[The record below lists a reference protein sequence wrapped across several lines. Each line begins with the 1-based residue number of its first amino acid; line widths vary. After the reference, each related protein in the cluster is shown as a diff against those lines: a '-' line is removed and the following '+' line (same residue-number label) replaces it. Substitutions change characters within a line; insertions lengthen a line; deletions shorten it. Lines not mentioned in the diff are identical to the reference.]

1 MSFCSCSPK
10 NKKAFFIGGNKM
22 AQFTEDVVNSDGFKK
37 VLKREVDMANKRLK
51 RADPYIS
58 RIYKEKFGLEKISRK
73 GGFEEKMKALSMARQ
88 INDDNLM
95 TKKGFDQYVA
105 QQAKDLRLSKKE
117 VRYMISQIDA
127 DKLGFVSGSKLKYG
141 SNPQVDFLYDDFIA
155 TRENLE
161 NSLDA
166 MAQKAEQD
174 ISLANE
180 IDNEIDRTVTE
191 IEEMENNGDEQDNGD
206 SKRVKALESKAVGLM
221 VKFMQQTGLDL

>member
-1 MSFCSCSPK
+1 MT
-10 NKKAFFIGGNKM
+10 
-22 AQFTEDVVNSDGFKK
+22 QFTEDIVNSDGFKK
-37 VLKREVDMANKRLK
+37 QLKREVDMANKRLK

-73 GGFEEKMKALSMARQ
+73 GGFQDKMKALSMARQ

-95 TKKGFDQYVA
+95 PKRGFDQYVA

-117 VRYMISQIDA
+117 VRYMISQIDN

-161 NSLDA
+161 NSLDL

-174 ISLANE
+174 IALANE
-180 IDNEIDRTVTE
+180 IDNEIDRTVNE
-191 IEEMENNGDEQDNGD
+191 LEQVQNNEEEQNNGDNRT
-206 SKRVKALESKAVGLM
+206 RVLESKAVDLM
-221 VKFMQQTGLDL
+221 VKFMKQTGIDL

>member
-1 MSFCSCSPK
+1 MT
-10 NKKAFFIGGNKM
+10 
-22 AQFTEDVVNSDGFKK
+22 QFTEDIVNSDGFKK
-37 VLKREVDMANKRLK
+37 QLKREVDMANKRLK

-73 GGFEEKMKALSMARQ
+73 GGFQDKMKALSMARQ

-95 TKKGFDQYVA
+95 TKRGFDQYVA

-117 VRYMISQIDA
+117 VRYMISQIDN

-161 NSLDA
+161 NSLDL

-174 ISLANE
+174 IALANE
-180 IDNEIDRTVTE
+180 IDNEIDRTVNE
-191 IEEMENNGDEQDNGD
+191 LEQVQNNEEQNNGDNRT
-206 SKRVKALESKAVGLM
+206 RVLESKAVDLM
-221 VKFMQQTGLDL
+221 VKFMKQTGIDL

>member
-1 MSFCSCSPK
+1 MPFCSCSPK
-10 NKKAFFIGGNKM
+10 NKKVFFYGGNKM
-22 AQFTEDVVNSDGFKK
+22 TQFTEDIVNSDGFKK
-37 VLKREVDMANKRLK
+37 QLKREVDMANKRLK

-73 GGFEEKMKALSMARQ
+73 GGFQDKMKALSMARQ

-95 TKKGFDQYVA
+95 TKRGFDQYVA

-117 VRYMISQIDA
+117 VRYMISQIDN

-161 NSLDA
+161 NSLDL

-174 ISLANE
+174 IALANE

-191 IEEMENNGDEQDNGD
+191 LEQVQNNEEEQNKGDN
-206 SKRVKALESKAVGLM
+206 RTRALESKAVDLM

>member
-1 MSFCSCSPK
+1 
-10 NKKAFFIGGNKM
+10 M
-22 AQFTEDVVNSDGFKK
+22 AQFTEAVVNSDSFKK
-37 VLKREVDMANKRLK
+37 ELKREVDKANKRLK

-73 GGFEEKMKALSMARQ
+73 GGFQEKMKALSMARQ

-95 TKKGFDQYVA
+95 TIRGFDQYVA
-105 QQAKDLRLSKKE
+105 QQAKELRLSKKE
-117 VRYMISQIDA
+117 VRYMISQIDS
-127 DKLGFVSGSKLKYG
+127 DRLGFVSGSKLKYG

-161 NSLDA
+161 NSLDL

-180 IDNEIDRTVTE
+180 IDNEIDHALAE
-191 IEEMENNGDEQDNGD
+191 IEQAKNRESTQKGGI
-206 SKRVKALESKAVGLM
+206 SKDKKPQPATSNTQAVQSKAVDLM
-221 VKFMQQTGLDL
+221 TKFMQQTGLDL

>member
-1 MSFCSCSPK
+1 
-10 NKKAFFIGGNKM
+10 M
-22 AQFTEDVVNSDGFKK
+22 AQFTEDIVNSDGFKK
-37 VLKREVDMANKRLK
+37 QLKREVYMANKRLK

-73 GGFEEKMKALSMARQ
+73 GGFQDKMKALSMARQ

-95 TKKGFDQYVA
+95 TKRGFDQYVA

-117 VRYMISQIDA
+117 VRYMISQIDN

-191 IEEMENNGDEQDNGD
+191 ITQLENNEEEQDNGD
-206 SKRVKALESKAVGLM
+206 NKRARALESKAVGLM

>member
-1 MSFCSCSPK
+1 
-10 NKKAFFIGGNKM
+10 M
-22 AQFTEDVVNSDGFKK
+22 AQFTEDIVNSDGFKK
-37 VLKREVDMANKRLK
+37 QLKREVDMANKRLK

-73 GGFEEKMKALSMARQ
+73 GGFEDKMKALSMARQ

-117 VRYMISQIDA
+117 VRYMISQIDN

-161 NSLDA
+161 NSLDL

-180 IDNEIDRTVTE
+180 IDNEIDRALAE
-191 IEEMENNGDEQDNGD
+191 IEQ
-206 SKRVKALESKAVGLM
+206 SKNRESVQKGGISKDKKPQPATSNTQALQSKAVDLM

>member
-1 MSFCSCSPK
+1 
-10 NKKAFFIGGNKM
+10 M
-22 AQFTEDVVNSDGFKK
+22 AQFTEDIVKSDSFKK
-37 VLKREVDMANKRLK
+37 QLKREVDMANKRLK

-73 GGFEEKMKALSMARQ
+73 GGFDAKMKALSMARQ

-95 TKKGFDQYVA
+95 TKRGFNQYVA
-105 QQAKDLRLSKKE
+105 QQAKDLRLSEKE

-127 DKLGFVSGSKLKYG
+127 DKLGFISGSKLKYG

-161 NSLDA
+161 NSLDLI
-166 MAQKAEQD
+166 AQKAEQD

-191 IEEMENNGDEQDNGD
+191 ITQLENNEKEQNNRDN
-206 SKRVKALESKAVGLM
+206 RVKALESKAVDLM
-221 VKFMQQTGLDL
+221 VKFMKQTGIDL

>member
-1 MSFCSCSPK
+1 
-10 NKKAFFIGGNKM
+10 M
-22 AQFTEDVVNSDGFKK
+22 AQFTEDIVKSDGFKK
-37 VLKREVDMANKRLK
+37 QLKREVDMANKRLK

-73 GGFEEKMKALSMARQ
+73 GGFEDKMKALSMARQ
-88 INDDNLM
+88 INDDDLM
-95 TKKGFDQYVA
+95 TKRGFNQYVA
-105 QQAKDLRLSKKE
+105 QQAKDLRLSEKE
-117 VRYMISQIDA
+117 VRYMISQIDN

-166 MAQKAEQD
+166 IAQKAEQD

-191 IEEMENNGDEQDNGD
+191 ITQLENNENEQNNGDN
-206 SKRVKALESKAVGLM
+206 KRVKALESKAVGLM

>member
-1 MSFCSCSPK
+1 MS
-10 NKKAFFIGGNKM
+10 
-22 AQFTEDVVNSDGFKK
+22 QFTEDIVNSEGFKK
-37 VLKREVDMANKRLK
+37 QLKREVDMANKRLK

-73 GGFEEKMKALSMARQ
+73 GGFQEKMKALSMARQ

-95 TKKGFDQYVA
+95 TKRGFDQYVA

-117 VRYMISQIDA
+117 VRYMISQIDK

-141 SNPQVDFLYDDFIA
+141 SNPQVDFLYDDFIS
-155 TRENLE
+155 TRENIE
-161 NSLDA
+161 NSLDLI
-166 MAQKAEQD
+166 AQKAEQD

-191 IEEMENNGDEQDNGD
+191 ITQLENNEGGQNNGEQNKGKQN
-206 SKRVKALESKAVGLM
+206 KRAKALESKAVGLM

>member
-1 MSFCSCSPK
+1 MT
-10 NKKAFFIGGNKM
+10 
-22 AQFTEDVVNSDGFKK
+22 QFTEDVVNSDGFKK
-37 VLKREVDMANKRLK
+37 QLKREVDMANKRLK

-95 TKKGFDQYVA
+95 TKRGFDEYVT

-117 VRYMISQIDA
+117 VRYMISQIDN

-161 NSLDA
+161 NSLDL

-174 ISLANE
+174 IALANE

-191 IEEMENNGDEQDNGD
+191 LEQVQNNEEEQNNGDN
-206 SKRVKALESKAVGLM
+206 RTKALESKAVDLM

>member
-1 MSFCSCSPK
+1 
-10 NKKAFFIGGNKM
+10 M
-22 AQFTEDVVNSDGFKK
+22 AQFTEDIVSSDWFKK
-37 VLKREVDMANKRLK
+37 QLKREVDMANKRLK

-73 GGFEEKMKALSMARQ
+73 GGFQEKMKALSMAKQ

-95 TKKGFDQYVA
+95 TKRGFDQYVA

-117 VRYMISQIDA
+117 VRYMISQIDN

-155 TRENLE
+155 TKENIE
-161 NSLDA
+161 NSLDLI
-166 MAQKAEQD
+166 AQKAEQD

-191 IEEMENNGDEQDNGD
+191 ITQLENNENEQNNGDT
-206 SKRVKALESKAVGLM
+206 KRVNALKNKAVDLM
-221 VKFMQQTGLDL
+221 VKFIQQAGLDM

>member
-1 MSFCSCSPK
+1 MS
-10 NKKAFFIGGNKM
+10 
-22 AQFTEDVVNSDGFKK
+22 QFTEDIVKSDLFKK
-37 VLKREVDMANKRLK
+37 QLKREVDMANKRLK

-73 GGFEEKMKALSMARQ
+73 GGFEDKMKALSMARQ

-95 TKKGFDQYVA
+95 TKRGFNQYIA
-105 QQAKDLRLSKKE
+105 QQAKDLRLSEKE
-117 VRYMISQIDA
+117 VRYMISQIDN

-161 NSLDA
+161 NSLDLI
-166 MAQKAEQD
+166 AQKAEQD

-180 IDNEIDRTVTE
+180 IDSEIDRTVTE
-191 IEEMENNGDEQDNGD
+191 ITQLENNGEEDNKNN
-206 SKRVKALESKAVGLM
+206 KRTKALESKAVGLM

>member
-1 MSFCSCSPK
+1 MEV
-10 NKKAFFIGGNKM
+10 IKM
-22 AQFTEDVVNSDGFKK
+22 TQFTEDIVNSDGFKK
-37 VLKREVDMANKRLK
+37 QLKREVDMANKRLK

-73 GGFEEKMKALSMARQ
+73 GGFQEKMKALSMARQ

-95 TKKGFDQYVA
+95 TKRGFDEYVT

-117 VRYMISQIDA
+117 VRYMISQIDN

-161 NSLDA
+161 NSLDL

-174 ISLANE
+174 IALANE

-191 IEEMENNGDEQDNGD
+191 LEQVQNNEEEQNKGDN
-206 SKRVKALESKAVGLM
+206 RTRALESKAVDLM
-221 VKFMQQTGLDL
+221 VKFMKQTGLDL

>member
-1 MSFCSCSPK
+1 
-10 NKKAFFIGGNKM
+10 M
-22 AQFTEDVVNSDGFKK
+22 AQFTEDIVKSDGFKK
-37 VLKREVDMANKRLK
+37 QLKREVDMANKRLK

-73 GGFEEKMKALSMARQ
+73 GGFEDKMKALSMARQ
-88 INDDNLM
+88 INDDDLM
-95 TKKGFDQYVA
+95 TKRGFNQYVA
-105 QQAKDLRLSKKE
+105 QQAKDLRLSEKE
-117 VRYMISQIDA
+117 VRYMISQIDN

-166 MAQKAEQD
+166 IAQKAEQD

-180 IDNEIDRTVTE
+180 IDSEIDRTVTE
-191 IEEMENNGDEQDNGD
+191 ITQLENNDDEQNNGDN
-206 SKRVKALESKAVGLM
+206 KRVKALESKAVGLM

>member
-1 MSFCSCSPK
+1 
-10 NKKAFFIGGNKM
+10 M
-22 AQFTEDVVNSDGFKK
+22 AQFTEDVVNSEVFKK
-37 VLKREVDMANKRLK
+37 ELKREVDMANKRLK
-51 RADPYIS
+51 RADPYIA

-73 GGFEEKMKALSMARQ
+73 GGFEAKMKALSMARQ

-95 TKKGFDQYVA
+95 TKRGFDKYVA

-117 VRYMISQIDA
+117 VRYMISQIDN
-127 DKLGFVSGSKLKYG
+127 DKLEFVRGSKLKYG

-174 ISLANE
+174 INLANE
-180 IDNEIDRTVTE
+180 IDNEINRTLTE
-191 IEEMENNGDEQDNGD
+191 IEELENNDN
-206 SKRVKALESKAVGLM
+206 KRVKAIESKAVGLM
-221 VKFMQQTGLDL
+221 VKFMQQTGIDL

>member
-1 MSFCSCSPK
+1 
-10 NKKAFFIGGNKM
+10 M
-22 AQFTEDVVNSDGFKK
+22 AQFTEAVVNSDSFKK
-37 VLKREVDMANKRLK
+37 ELKREVDKANKRLK

-73 GGFEEKMKALSMARQ
+73 GGFEDKMKALSMARQ

-95 TKKGFDQYVA
+95 TIRGFDQYVA
-105 QQAKDLRLSKKE
+105 QQAKELRLSKKE
-117 VRYMISQIDA
+117 VRYMISQIDS
-127 DKLGFVSGSKLKYG
+127 DRLGFVSGSKLKYG

-161 NSLDA
+161 NSLDL

-180 IDNEIDRTVTE
+180 IDNEIDHALAE
-191 IEEMENNGDEQDNGD
+191 IEQAKNRESTQKGGV
-206 SKRVKALESKAVGLM
+206 SKDKKPRPATSNTQVVQSKAVDLM
-221 VKFMQQTGLDL
+221 TKFMQQTGIDL

>member
-1 MSFCSCSPK
+1 MEV
-10 NKKAFFIGGNKM
+10 IKM
-22 AQFTEDVVNSDGFKK
+22 TQFTEDIVNSDGFKK
-37 VLKREVDMANKRLK
+37 QLKREVDMANKRLK
-51 RADPYIS
+51 RADPYIA

-73 GGFEEKMKALSMARQ
+73 GGFQDKMKALSMARQ

-95 TKKGFDQYVA
+95 TKRGFDQYVA

-117 VRYMISQIDA
+117 VRYRISQIDN

-161 NSLDA
+161 NSLDL

-174 ISLANE
+174 IALANE

-191 IEEMENNGDEQDNGD
+191 LEQVQNNEEEQNNGDNRT
-206 SKRVKALESKAVGLM
+206 RVLESKAVDLM
-221 VKFMQQTGLDL
+221 VKFMKQTGLDL

>member
-1 MSFCSCSPK
+1 
-10 NKKAFFIGGNKM
+10 M
-22 AQFTEDVVNSDGFKK
+22 AQFTEDIVNSDVFKK
-37 VLKREVDMANKRLK
+37 QLKREVDMANKRLK
-51 RADPYIS
+51 RAEPYIS

-73 GGFEEKMKALSMARQ
+73 GGFEDKMKALSMARQ

-95 TKKGFDQYVA
+95 TKRGFDQYVA

-117 VRYMISQIDA
+117 VRYMISQIDN

-191 IEEMENNGDEQDNGD
+191 ITQLENNDDNQDNGNN
-206 SKRVKALESKAVGLM
+206 KRARALESKAVDLM
-221 VKFMQQTGLDL
+221 VKFMQQTGIDL

>member
-1 MSFCSCSPK
+1 
-10 NKKAFFIGGNKM
+10 M
-22 AQFTEDVVNSDGFKK
+22 AQFTEDIVKSDGFKK
-37 VLKREVDMANKRLK
+37 QLKREVDMANKRLK

-73 GGFEEKMKALSMARQ
+73 GGFEDKMKALSMARQ

-95 TKKGFDQYVA
+95 TKRGFNQYVA
-105 QQAKDLRLSKKE
+105 QQAKDLRLSEKE
-117 VRYMISQIDA
+117 VRYMISQIDN

-191 IEEMENNGDEQDNGD
+191 ITQLENNENEQNNGDN
-206 SKRVKALESKAVGLM
+206 KRVKALESKAVGLM

>member
-1 MSFCSCSPK
+1 
-10 NKKAFFIGGNKM
+10 M
-22 AQFTEDVVNSDGFKK
+22 AQFTEDIVNSDGFKK
-37 VLKREVDMANKRLK
+37 ELKREVDMANKRLK

-73 GGFEEKMKALSMARQ
+73 GGFQEKMKALSMARQ

-95 TKKGFDQYVA
+95 TKRGFNQYVA
-105 QQAKDLRLSKKE
+105 QQAKDLRLSEKE
-117 VRYMISQIDA
+117 VRYMISQIDN

-191 IEEMENNGDEQDNGD
+191 ITQLENNDNEQNDGDN
-206 SKRVKALESKAVGLM
+206 KRVKALESKAVGLM
-221 VKFMQQTGLDL
+221 VKFMQQAGLDL

>member
-1 MSFCSCSPK
+1 MEV
-10 NKKAFFIGGNKM
+10 IKM

-37 VLKREVDMANKRLK
+37 ELKRQVDMANKRLK

-117 VRYMISQIDA
+117 VRYMISQIDN

-191 IEEMENNGDEQDNGD
+191 ITQLENNDDEESNGD
-206 SKRVKALESKAVGLM
+206 NKRARALESKAVDLM

>member
-1 MSFCSCSPK
+1 
-10 NKKAFFIGGNKM
+10 M
-22 AQFTEDVVNSDGFKK
+22 AQFTEAVVNSDSFKK
-37 VLKREVDMANKRLK
+37 ELKREVDKANKRLK

-73 GGFEEKMKALSMARQ
+73 GGFEDKMKALSMARQ

-95 TKKGFDQYVA
+95 TIRGFDQYVA
-105 QQAKDLRLSKKE
+105 QQAKELRLSKKE
-117 VRYMISQIDA
+117 VRYMISQIDS
-127 DKLGFVSGSKLKYG
+127 DRLGFVSGSKLKYG

-161 NSLDA
+161 NSLDL

-180 IDNEIDRTVTE
+180 IDNEIDHALAE
-191 IEEMENNGDEQDNGD
+191 IEQAKNRESTQKGGI
-206 SKRVKALESKAVGLM
+206 SKDKKPQTATSNTQAVQSKAVDLM
-221 VKFMQQTGLDL
+221 TKFMQQTGLDL

>member
-1 MSFCSCSPK
+1 MEV
-10 NKKAFFIGGNKM
+10 IKM
-22 AQFTEDVVNSDGFKK
+22 AQFTEDIVNSDLFKK
-37 VLKREVDMANKRLK
+37 QLKREVDMANKRLK

-73 GGFEEKMKALSMARQ
+73 GGFEDKMKALSMARQ

-95 TKKGFDQYVA
+95 TKRGFDKYVA

-117 VRYMISQIDA
+117 VRYMISQIDN
-127 DKLGFVSGSKLKYG
+127 DKLGFVNGSKLKYG

-161 NSLDA
+161 NSLDL

-174 ISLANE
+174 IALANE

-191 IEEMENNGDEQDNGD
+191 LEQVQNNEEEQNKGNN
-206 SKRVKALESKAVGLM
+206 RTKALESKAVDLM

>member
-1 MSFCSCSPK
+1 
-10 NKKAFFIGGNKM
+10 M
-22 AQFTEDVVNSDGFKK
+22 AQFTEDIVKSDGFKK
-37 VLKREVDMANKRLK
+37 QLKREVDMANKRLK

-88 INDDNLM
+88 INDDDLM
-95 TKKGFDQYVA
+95 TKRGFNQYVA
-105 QQAKDLRLSKKE
+105 QQAKDLRLSEKE
-117 VRYMISQIDA
+117 VRYMISQIDN
-127 DKLGFVSGSKLKYG
+127 DKLGFISGSKLKYG

-166 MAQKAEQD
+166 IAQKAEQD

-180 IDNEIDRTVTE
+180 IDSEIDRTVTE
-191 IEEMENNGDEQDNGD
+191 ITQLENNEDEQNNGDN
-206 SKRVKALESKAVGLM
+206 KRVKALESKAVGLM

>member
-1 MSFCSCSPK
+1 MEV
-10 NKKAFFIGGNKM
+10 IKM
-22 AQFTEDVVNSDGFKK
+22 AQFTEDIVNSDVFKK
-37 VLKREVDMANKRLK
+37 QLKREVDMANKRLK

-73 GGFEEKMKALSMARQ
+73 GGFEDKMKALSMARQ

-95 TKKGFDQYVA
+95 TKRGFDQYVA

-117 VRYMISQIDA
+117 VRYMISQIDN

-191 IEEMENNGDEQDNGD
+191 ITQLENNDDNQDNGNN
-206 SKRVKALESKAVGLM
+206 KRARALESKAVDLM
-221 VKFMQQTGLDL
+221 VKFMQQTGIDL

>member
-1 MSFCSCSPK
+1 MEV
-10 NKKAFFIGGNKM
+10 IKM
-22 AQFTEDVVNSDGFKK
+22 AQFTQDVVNSEVFKK
-37 VLKREVDMANKRLK
+37 ELKREVDMANKRLK

-58 RIYKEKFGLEKISRK
+58 RIYKEKFGIEKISRK
-73 GGFEEKMKALSMARQ
+73 GGFEDKMKALSMARQ

-95 TKKGFDQYVA
+95 TKRGFNKYVA

-117 VRYMISQIDA
+117 VRYMISQIDN
-127 DKLGFVSGSKLKYG
+127 DKLEFVRGSKLKYG

-174 ISLANE
+174 INLANE
-180 IDNEIDRTVTE
+180 IDNEINRTITE
-191 IEEMENNGDEQDNGD
+191 IEELGNNDN
-206 SKRVKALESKAVGLM
+206 KRVKAIESKAVGLM
-221 VKFMQQTGLDL
+221 VKFMQQTGIDL

>member
-1 MSFCSCSPK
+1 MPFCSCSPK
-10 NKKAFFIGGNKM
+10 NKKVFFYGGNKM
-22 AQFTEDVVNSDGFKK
+22 TQFTEDIVNSDGFKK
-37 VLKREVDMANKRLK
+37 QLKREVDMANKRLK

-73 GGFEEKMKALSMARQ
+73 GGFQDKMKALSMARQ

-95 TKKGFDQYVA
+95 TKRGFDQYVA

-117 VRYMISQIDA
+117 VRYMISQIDN

-161 NSLDA
+161 NSLDL

-174 ISLANE
+174 IALANE

-191 IEEMENNGDEQDNGD
+191 LEQVQNNEEEQNKGDN
-206 SKRVKALESKAVGLM
+206 RTKALESKAVDLM
-221 VKFMQQTGLDL
+221 VKFMRQTGLDL

>member
-1 MSFCSCSPK
+1 
-10 NKKAFFIGGNKM
+10 M
-22 AQFTEDVVNSDGFKK
+22 AQFTEDIVNSDVFKK
-37 VLKREVDMANKRLK
+37 QLKREVDMANKRLK

-73 GGFEEKMKALSMARQ
+73 GGFEDKMKALSMARQ

-95 TKKGFDQYVA
+95 TKRGFDQYVT

-117 VRYMISQIDA
+117 VRYMISQIDN

-191 IEEMENNGDEQDNGD
+191 ITQLENNDDNQDNGNN
-206 SKRVKALESKAVGLM
+206 KRARALESKAVDLM
-221 VKFMQQTGLDL
+221 VKFMQQTGIDL